1 MVKLVNLS
9 NVQNAKLRADNKQS
23 SGPKTYYLPE
33 YQGLDVVTR
42 AKKAAMSA
50 SDNGRCWWI
59 HDYVY
64 RELTWR
70 DPRCD

>member
-9 NVQNAKLRADNKQS
+9 NIHESKLRSEGKLA
-23 SGPKTYYLPE
+23 GPKAFYLEE
-33 YQGLDVVTR
+33 YRGLDVLQR
-42 AKKAAMSA
+42 AKKAALSV

-59 HDYVY
+59 YDWVY

-70 DPRCD
+70 DPKCD

>member
-9 NVQNAKLRADNKQS
+9 NISQAKVRSDGKATA
-23 SGPKTYYLPE
+23 GPKSYYLKE

-42 AKKAAMSA
+42 AKKAALSA

-59 HDYVY
+59 YDYVY

-70 DPRCD
+70 N